1 MNEVKHAI
9 SALHCI
15 TWDGAGI
22 GHLEQVKAL
31 VAAGAD
37 WIQLRQKSGDPEQRL
52 AIAREAV
59 QICRGSGVVLI
70 VNDDVAICR
79 ESHAHG
85 VHLGLQ
91 DMPVAQAR
99 AMLGPQYIIGGTANT
114 PQQVLQR
121 WDEGVDY
128 VGLGPWRHTGTKAN
142 LSALLGPTGVAAA
155 LQALQN
161 RHAHLP
167 VVVIGGITPSDV
179 AEIRALGAHGI
190 AVSSAVVA
198 APSIADAHS
207 SFRQALAC
215 SKISL
220 AKDKDNG

>member
-1 MNEVKHAI
+1 MNEAKHAI

-52 AIAREAV
+52 AIACEAV

-99 AMLGPQYIIGGTANT
+99 AMLGPQCIIGGTANT